1 MPVTA
6 SSVKKKKRMPKKVC
20 ADIKKLIVPS
30 LILIVVALADQ
41 LTKIWAVA
49 ELIEGETYQVIGSF
63 FQFKLIYNEGG
74 AMGTNFGGPAFYL
87 ISAIAILI
95 LVFYFI
101 YANRSQKF
109 IANSMA
115 LIAGGAVGNIIDRV
129 QSGRVV
135 DFLDF
140 DFFDF
145 NMFGRIIE
153 RWWTFN
159 IADAAITVGIIIL
172 MVYILFF
179 SKQLQAN
186 QPVSIEE

>member
-1 MPVTA
+1 
-6 SSVKKKKRMPKKVC
+6 MPKKVS
-20 ADIKKLIVPS
+20 ADFQKLLIPS
-30 LILIVVALADQ
+30 LILIVVAMADQ
-41 LTKIWAVA
+41 LSKMWAVSG
-49 ELIEGETYQVIGSF
+49 LVEGETYQVIGSF
-63 FQFKLIYNEGG
+63 FQLKLIYNEGG

-95 LVFYFI
+95 MVFYFI

-109 IANSMA
+109 IAQTMA
-115 LIAGGAVGNIIDRV
+115 LIAGGAVGNIIDRI

-145 NMFGRIIE
+145 NMFGRTIE

-159 IADAAITVGIIIL
+159 IADAAITIGIIIL
-172 MVYILFF
+172 MFFILFF
-179 SKQLQAN
+179 SKQLQAPN
-186 QPVSIEE
+186 SAPVEE

>member
-1 MPVTA
+1 
-6 SSVKKKKRMPKKVC
+6 MPKKAC
-20 ADIKKLIVPS
+20 DEYKKLIVPS

-41 LTKIWAVA
+41 LTKMWAVA
-49 ELIEGETYQVIGSF
+49 DLAEGEIYQVLGNF
-63 FQFKLIYNEGG
+63 FQFKLIYNDGG

-101 YANRSQKF
+101 YVNRSQKF

-129 QSGRVV
+129 QAGRVV
-135 DFLDF
+135 DFIDV

-145 NMFGRIIE
+145 NMFGRVID

-172 MVYILFF
+172 MIFILFF
-179 SKQLQAN
+179 PKHLQENESA
-186 QPVSIEE
+186 PAEKLI

>member
-1 MPVTA
+1 
-6 SSVKKKKRMPKKVC
+6 MPKKAG
-20 ADIKKLIVPS
+20 ADFKKLIVPS
-30 LILIVVALADQ
+30 LILIVVALIDQ
-41 LTKIWAVA
+41 LTKMWAVA
-49 ELIEGETYQVIGSF
+49 KLIEGETYRALGDF
-63 FQFKLIYNEGG
+63 FQLKLIYNEGG
-74 AMGTNFGGPAFYL
+74 AMGTTFGGPAFYL
-87 ISAIAILI
+87 ISAAAILI
-95 LVFYFI
+95 MVIYFI
-101 YANRSQKF
+101 YVNRSRGF

-145 NMFGRIIE
+145 NMFWRTIE

-172 MVYILFF
+172 MFYILFY
-179 SKQLQAN
+179 SKYSKPAESA
-186 QPVSIEE
+186 PAEDSG

>member
-1 MPVTA
+1 
-6 SSVKKKKRMPKKVC
+6 MPKKVC
-20 ADIKKLIVPS
+20 ADYQKLIVPT
-30 LILIVVALADQ
+30 LILITVALIDQ

-49 ELIEGETYQVIGSF
+49 GLIEGETYRVIGSF
-63 FQFKLIYNEGG
+63 FQLKLIYNEGG

-95 LVFYFI
+95 MVLYFI

-115 LIAGGAVGNIIDRV
+115 LIAGGAVGNIFDRV

-140 DFFDF
+140 DFFNF
-145 NMFGRIIE
+145 SMFGRTIE

-159 IADAAITVGIIIL
+159 IADAAITVGIFILIIF
-172 MVYILFF
+172 ILFF
-179 SKQLQAN
+179 SKYLKPTKSA
-186 QPVSIEE
+186 PAEDSE

>member
-1 MPVTA
+1 
-6 SSVKKKKRMPKKVC
+6 MPKKAC
-20 ADIKKLIVPS
+20 ADLKKLIVPS

-49 ELIEGETYQVIGSF
+49 KLSEGEIYQFLGNF

-109 IANSMA
+109 IANSMS
-115 LIAGGAVGNIIDRV
+115 LIAGGAVGNITDRI
-129 QSGRVV
+129 QTGRVV
-135 DFLDF
+135 DFLDV

-145 NMFGRIIE
+145 DMFGRTIE

-179 SKQLQAN
+179 SKHLQ
-186 QPVSIEE
+186 VSEPALSEESK

>member
-1 MPVTA
+1 M
-6 SSVKKKKRMPKKVC
+6 
-20 ADIKKLIVPS
+20 
-30 LILIVVALADQ
+30 ILIVIALTDQ
-41 LTKIWAVA
+41 LTKIWAVT
-49 ELIEGETYQVIGSF
+49 ELVEGETYQVFGNF

-74 AMGTNFGGPAFYL
+74 AMGTNFGGPSFYL

-101 YANRSQKF
+101 YINRSQKF
-109 IANSMA
+109 IAYSMA
-115 LIAGGAVGNIIDRV
+115 LIAGGAVGNIIDRI

-145 NMFGRIIE
+145 NMFGRTIE

-172 MVYILFF
+172 IVFILFF
-179 SKQLQAN
+179 SKQLQSPKSTPAK
-186 QPVSIEE
+186 ET

>member
-1 MPVTA
+1 
-6 SSVKKKKRMPKKVC
+6 MPKKVF
-20 ADIKKLIVPS
+20 ADFKKLIVPS
-30 LILIVVALADQ
+30 LILIAIAVIDQ
-41 LTKIWAVA
+41 LTKMWAVA
-49 ELIEGETYQVIGSF
+49 GLAEGETYQVIGNF
-63 FQFKLIYNEGG
+63 FQLKLIYNEGG
-74 AMGTNFGGPAFYL
+74 AMGTNFGGTAFYL

-95 LVFYFI
+95 MVFYFI

-109 IANSMA
+109 IANAMA

-145 NMFGRIIE
+145 SMFGRTIE

-159 IADAAITVGIIIL
+159 IADAAITTGIVVL
-172 MVYILFF
+172 MFFILFF
-179 SKQLQAN
+179 SKQLQAD
-186 QPVSIEE
+186 QSGPVKEPDN

>member
-1 MPVTA
+1 
-6 SSVKKKKRMPKKVC
+6 MPKKVC
-20 ADIKKLIVPS
+20 ADFRTLIVPS
-30 LILIVVALADQ
+30 LIIIVVVIADQ
-41 LTKIWAVA
+41 LSKIWAVA
-49 ELIEGETYQVIGSF
+49 KLIEGETYQVVGNF
-63 FQFKLIYNEGG
+63 FQLKLIYNEGG

-95 LVFYFI
+95 MVFYFI
-101 YANRSQKF
+101 FVNRSQKF

-129 QSGRVV
+129 QAGRVV

-145 NMFGRIIE
+145 NMFGRTIE

-159 IADAAITVGIIIL
+159 IADAAITIGIIIL
-172 MVYILFF
+172 MFFILFF
-179 SKQLQAN
+179 SKQLQSSESA
-186 QPVSIEE
+186 PVEDLK